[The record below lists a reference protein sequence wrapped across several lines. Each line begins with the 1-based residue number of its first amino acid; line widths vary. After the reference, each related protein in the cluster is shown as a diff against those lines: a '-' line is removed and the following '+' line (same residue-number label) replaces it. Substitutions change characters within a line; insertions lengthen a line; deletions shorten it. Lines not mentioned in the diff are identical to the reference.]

1 MIGIEIYEYNQKIND
16 IYTHFKQN
24 KFNSESEEIDKDVLL
39 EHKFYKI
46 KTITHPFI
54 SKYLDFGKDNNNYI
68 FYSESQGEG
77 LDEIIDSKLSES
89 ASFKFDDTLKIIY
102 QLLIAVN
109 YLEKKGIIL
118 RFLDLKRIMIDDD
131 NFIKIRNYII
141 DIIFKTEEKKFL
153 E

>member
-1 MIGIEIYEYNQKIND
+1 MIGIEIYEYNQRIND
-16 IYTHFKQN
+16 IYSHFKQN
-24 KFNSESEEIDKDVLL
+24 RINSEIEEIHKDVLL
-39 EHKFYKI
+39 DHKFSKI
-46 KTITHPFI
+46 KTLNHPFV

-68 FYSESQGEG
+68 FYSESMGEG
-77 LDEIIDSKLSES
+77 LDEVIDSKLSES
-89 ASFKFDDTLKIIY
+89 ASFKFDDTIKIIY

-118 RFLDLKRIMIDDD
+118 RYLDLKRIMIDDD
-131 NFIKIRNYII
+131 NFIKIRNYIV